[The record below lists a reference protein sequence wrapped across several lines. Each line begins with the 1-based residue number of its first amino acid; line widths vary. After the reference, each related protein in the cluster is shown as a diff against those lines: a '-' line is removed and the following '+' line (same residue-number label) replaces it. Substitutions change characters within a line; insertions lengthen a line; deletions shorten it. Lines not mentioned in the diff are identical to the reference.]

1 MPSLGEFLGAVL
13 SDAARARVRADVEA
27 VKIAGAYVQDP
38 LLKNLPVPRFRLP
51 DITVDVPML
60 VLALSGTND
69 STRALPFEEPTSS
82 ELRAVVRAGLRGAG
96 IRVPRPVAPSIPA
109 ELIER
114 AGALFQSGTP
124 RLLNPASVSDDI
136 GDMLVEIVVGAIG
149 TRVPDDQ
156 LERLRSATAKAMSA
170 LLTTKLRLSLS
181 WQVAVTAGEISAQGS
196 SENIVR
202 LRLTISEDGYEA
214 IARENG
220 DGFLLTPE

>member
-1 MPSLGEFLGAVL
+1 MPSLGEFLGALL
-13 SDAARARVRADVEA
+13 SDVARARVRADVET
-27 VKIAGAYVQDP
+27 VNIASAYVQDP

-51 DITVDVPML
+51 DITVDVPLL
-60 VLALSGTND
+60 VLELSGTND
-69 STRALPFEEPTSS
+69 STRALPFEEPTTT

-96 IRVPRPVAPSIPA
+96 IRLPRPVVPTVPA

-114 AGALFQSGTP
+114 AKVLFQSGTP

-136 GDMLVEIVVGAIG
+136 GDMLVEIVGGAIG
-149 TRVPDDQ
+149 AGLSDEQ
-156 LERLRSATAKAMSA
+156 LEQLQSATAKAMSE

-181 WQVAVTAGEISAQGS
+181 WQVAVAAGEISAQGGS
-196 SENIVR
+196 DNIVR

-214 IARENG
+214 ITRDDG